1 MKTTDR
7 WVASADFHNRL
18 WGSDRNH
25 QHDTSRASGGSP
37 DWWGCIWREWGR
49 RASPL
54 PAQSS
59 LTGWGYLQHHHL
71 WENDRLMLCNSDEIG
86 QLVTRF
92 QIKNHVKGLPVMR
105 YLLIESCQV
114 EFVLNVIFINLKQDK
129 NLLDGHKCG
138 ILHMALTSQKNSFP
152 RNPQNQEIQDTS
164 SELLIFLQ
172 IIKGEFHRLII
183 TQQNSTMCGQLEK

>member
-25 QHDTSRASGGSP
+25 QHDTSQASGGSP

-92 QIKNHVKGLPVMR
+92 QIKNHVKGLPVVR

-114 EFVLNVIFINLKQDK
+114 EFVLNVIFINLKTRQEFIRWTQMWHFTHGTHFTEELISTQSTEPGD
-129 NLLDGHKCG
+129 
-138 ILHMALTSQKNSFP
+138 P
-152 RNPQNQEIQDTS
+152 RYFFRAAHFSANN
-164 SELLIFLQ
+164 
-172 IIKGEFHRLII
+172 
-183 TQQNSTMCGQLEK
+183 

>member
-1 MKTTDR
+1 M
-7 WVASADFHNRL
+7 L
-18 WGSDRNH
+18 W
-25 QHDTSRASGGSP
+25 
-37 DWWGCIWREWGR
+37 
-49 RASPL
+49 
-54 PAQSS
+54 
-59 LTGWGYLQHHHL
+59 
-71 WENDRLMLCNSDEIG
+71 NSDEIG

-92 QIKNHVKGLPVMR
+92 QIKNHVKGLPVVR

-129 NLLDGHKCG
+129 NLLGGHKCG

-172 IIKGEFHRLII
+172 IIKGEFRRLII
-183 TQQNSTMCGQLEK
+183 TQLKLDYYVWTIRKVKCLIRQWTRSHRARPLAPTVNLWKAASNTRRLEASLRINLPLFPHEIF